1 VHLACTAQ
9 LVRQLALRLLRCP
22 QLLLQLLHLLV
33 TLLLQPLQL
42 LLQGFLLG
50 QGSSQLLLVCCQ
62 LL

>member
-9 LVRQLALRLLRCP
+9 LV
-22 QLLLQLLHLLV
+22 
-33 TLLLQPLQL
+33 
-42 LLQGFLLG
+42 LQGFLLG